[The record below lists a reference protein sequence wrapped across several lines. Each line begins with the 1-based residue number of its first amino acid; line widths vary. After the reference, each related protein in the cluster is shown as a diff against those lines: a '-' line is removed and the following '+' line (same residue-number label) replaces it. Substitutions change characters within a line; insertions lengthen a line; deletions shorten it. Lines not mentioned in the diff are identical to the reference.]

1 MSADFDCI
9 VVGAG
14 LSGLTAARSLQSA
27 GLSTLVIESSDRPG
41 GRVKSDIIDGYTLDH
56 GFQVINRGYPNI
68 KRSGILDELRFT
80 PMVDGAIPFRISGGV
95 HKLSDLSTPFLRG
108 VFLTEPK
115 KVSARIRF
123 EIYKSFLQGRPGFVD
138 GGVSAF
144 SDALARPVADIHYG
158 ETVHS
163 IESGVVQTDHAR
175 YSAEH
180 IVVATDAVTA
190 NQLVASL
197 EVTPMISSTTW
208 YHVSDSHIGGAG
220 RFTVCSTG
228 NVINTF
234 AISDRVP
241 SYAPHGKQ
249 LFSSTTLQ
257 VTSESEV
264 RRELSKI
271 WKTDTSRWELIAR
284 YEIKKSLPV
293 HPSGKPLY
301 SQFEIE
307 PGLFVIGDHRAYP
320 SQQGAMESGRK
331 VARVIIERALRA
343 RSQGADNQR

>member
-14 LSGLTAARSLQSA
+14 LSGLTAARLLQSA
-27 GLSTLVIESSDRPG
+27 GLSTLIIESSDRPG

-68 KRSGILDELRFT
+68 KRTGVLDELRFT
-80 PMVDGAIPFRISGGV
+80 PMVDGAIPFRVSGGV
-95 HKLSDLSTPFLRG
+95 RRVSDLSTPFLRG
-108 VFLTEPK
+108 VFLTEPRS
-115 KVSARIRF
+115 VSTRVRF

-144 SDALARPVADIHYG
+144 SEALARPVTDIHYR

-163 IESGVVQTDHAR
+163 METGVVQTDHAT

-197 EVTPMISSTTW
+197 EVTPMNRSTTW
-208 YHVSDSHIGGAG
+208 YHVSNSRIEGAG
-220 RFTVCSTG
+220 RFTVSSLG
-228 NVINTF
+228 LAINSF

-249 LFSSTTLQ
+249 LFSSTTLHA
-257 VTSESEV
+257 TSESEV

-271 WKTDTSRWELIAR
+271 WKADTSRWELIAR

-293 HPSGKPLY
+293 HRPGKSLY

-320 SQQGAMESGRK
+320 SQQGAMESGRR

-343 RSQGADNQR
+343 R